1 MPQSPES
8 VDGGPQLSSRAVVA
22 RRSLWQEGCLLAAL
36 AVLIGTTYFILINGP
51 ERLAERLRSR
61 NEPDAKVF
69 AELLKLK
76 NGDSVDRVYG
86 MFPSA
91 TVNTDVVG
99 IYQLDAAKNP
109 ARYPDGVRADDV
121 FLECC
126 CVQPGFVYLQV
137 RNGRLINYSPDNYRD
152 ILDYR

>member
-1 MPQSPES
+1 MLA
-8 VDGGPQLSSRAVVA
+8 GLAVV
-22 RRSLWQEGCLLAAL
+22 
-36 AVLIGTTYFILINGP
+36 VGTMYFILIDGP
-51 ERLAERLRSR
+51 EWLAERLHSG

-76 NGDSVDRVYG
+76 NGDSVDRVYVI
-86 MFPSA
+86 FPSA

-99 IYQLDAAKNP
+99 SYQLEAAKNP

-137 RNGRLINYSPDNYRD
+137 RNRRLINYSPDNFRD
-152 ILDYR
+152 LLDYR